1 VGIVNRR
8 NAVLGWAAWQIGKRI
23 ARRKAKAAVP
33 AIDSSTRRPNTSAIL
48 IALAAVAGAVWFWRR
63 RGDDGSAESSEA

>member
-8 NAVLGWAAWQIGKRI
+8 NAVLGWAAWQIGKRF

-33 AIDSSTRRPNTSAIL
+33 AIDLESKRPNKAAMVA
-48 IALAAVAGAVWFWRR
+48 ALAAIGGAVLFWRKR
-63 RGDDGSAESSEA
+63 SGDAESSEA